1 MKGKVYEIMNDKR
14 IKVLGEAPVV
24 KAILQMAIPVVL
36 GMMVQVLYNLVDTFF
51 IGRLGDPNQLAA
63 ANITTPLFMIMMSVA
78 GIIGMGAASYIS
90 RCLGEKDYEC
100 ANKTI
105 STGVAIV
112 IGLGIIV
119 MVLGL
124 ILITPLMKALGASE
138 QTLPFAYDYSF
149 VLLLGSILIM
159 CSFTFGQLLR
169 SEGAAMPSMMG
180 MALGTVTNIVLDPI
194 FIFVLGLGIRGAA
207 IATVLGNAVGVA
219 YYIYYY
225 ATGKSTVKISI
236 GNISGDKKIW
246 GQIFGIG
253 TPASV
258 SQLLMSA
265 AMIILNNLAASYGD
279 VVVAGMGV
287 ANKIMTIGTFV
298 FMGFAGGCQ
307 PLVGYNYGA
316 KNYKRVNEVIKKAML
331 MMVGIGLTLFVIF
344 GVFAKGLIGIFASD
358 MPQVVDEGVLILRAL
373 MWSLLVVGS
382 QMLAMTT
389 VQAFGKAK
397 ASLFLSV
404 ARQGLFFIPLLFIL
418 NRMFG
423 FNGLIYAQPVSDA
436 LSLTLSLTVLRLILT
451 KAEKE

>member
-1 MKGKVYEIMNDKR
+1 MNDKR

-63 ANITTPLFMIMMSVA
+63 ANITTPVFMIMMSIS
-78 GIIGMGAASYIS
+78 GIIGTGAASYIS
-90 RCLGEKDYEC
+90 RCLGEQDYER
-100 ANKTI
+100 AHKTL

-112 IGLGIIV
+112 VGLGIIV
-119 MVLGL
+119 TVLGL
-124 ILITPLMKALGASE
+124 ICITPLMRALGASE
-138 QTLPFAYDYSF
+138 QTLPFAHDYSF

-169 SEGAAMPSMMG
+169 SEGAAMPSITG
-180 MALGTVTNIVLDPI
+180 MALGTVTNIILDPI
-194 FIFVLGLGIRGAA
+194 FIFVLGMGIRGAA
-207 IATVLGNAVGVA
+207 IATVLGNAVGVG
-219 YYIYYY
+219 YYIFYY
-225 ATGKSTVKISI
+225 ASGKSTVKISVR
-236 GNISGDKKIW
+236 NISGDRKIW

-258 SQLLMSA
+258 SQLLMSV

-316 KNYKRVNEVIKKAML
+316 KNYPRVNEVIKKAML
-331 MMVGIGLTLFVIF
+331 MMVSIGLVLFALF
-344 GVFAKGLIGIFASD
+344 GVFAKGLIGVFASD

-373 MWSLLVVGS
+373 MWSLLFVGS

-418 NRMFG
+418 NTLFG
-423 FNGLIYAQPVSDA
+423 FRGLIYAQPVSDA
-436 LSLTLSLTVLRLILT
+436 LSLTLSLTVLRFILT